1 MALGKFVRRCF
12 GRHELWVS
20 EIYRSFFIDIDTFIV
35 RLKIWAPGA
44 AHILEV
50 GCGEGAITERL
61 VATFPGAA
69 ITGIDIVPQLGRLYT
84 GPRDR
89 ARFVEITVQEF
100 AKAEPGAYDLIV
112 LADVLH
118 HVPLDMRAELM
129 AAIRVLMAPNGKF
142 VMKEWERN
150 YSPIYWLGY
159 LSDRWI
165 TGDRIRYLTHDEGRR
180 QIDAAFGA
188 SARIDEVRIAPW
200 RTNIATL
207 VVM

>member
-1 MALGKFVRRCF
+1 MALGTFVRRSF
-12 GRHELWVS
+12 GRHERWVS
-20 EIYRSFFIDIDTFIV
+20 ETYRSIFINIDAFV
-35 RLKIWAPGA
+35 DRLKIWAPGA
-44 AHILEV
+44 KHILEV

-61 VATFPGAA
+61 VVTFPDAS
-69 ITGIDIVPQLGRLYT
+69 ITGIDIVAHLGRLYN
-84 GPRDR
+84 GPQDR
-89 ARFVEITVQEF
+89 ARFVEITVQEL
-100 AKAEPGAYDLIV
+100 AKAEPGLYDLIV

-129 AAIRVLMAPNGKF
+129 AAIRKLMAPHGRF

-165 TGDRIRYLTHDEGRR
+165 TGDRVRYLTHDEGRWE
-180 QIDAAFGA
+180 IDAAFGA

-207 VVM
+207 VVV